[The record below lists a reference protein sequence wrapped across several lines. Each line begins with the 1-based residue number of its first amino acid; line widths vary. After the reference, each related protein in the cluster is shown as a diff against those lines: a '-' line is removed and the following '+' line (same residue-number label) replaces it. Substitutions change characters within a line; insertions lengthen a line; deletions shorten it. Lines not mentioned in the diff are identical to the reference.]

1 MFWDHLELR
10 AQLQAFSTFQH
21 DEKLMAFP
29 QFVLSDGS
37 YPAPFTFPARSE
49 RESPYSMSHIICQTC
64 REDVVPYYDDILIQC
79 RDHTPMTNEFT

>member
-29 QFVLSDGS
+29 QFVLSDGP

-49 RESPYSMSHIICQTC
+49 RESP
-64 REDVVPYYDDILIQC
+64 
-79 RDHTPMTNEFT
+79 